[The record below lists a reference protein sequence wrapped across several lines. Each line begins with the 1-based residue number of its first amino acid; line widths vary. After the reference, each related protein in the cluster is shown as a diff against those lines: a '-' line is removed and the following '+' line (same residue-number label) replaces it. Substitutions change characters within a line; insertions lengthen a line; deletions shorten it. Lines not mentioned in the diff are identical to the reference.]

1 MLIIF
6 ILGFPKKDFSEI
18 DGTFIQKIE
27 HSTFCEI
34 EKNIYI
40 DKSLDLNVNCNPRYE
55 NMNIDHFYKNNIKH
69 KPVNFLLILASYI
82 VLFYMVFENRLDF
95 F

>member
-1 MLIIF
+1 MRALF
-6 ILGFPKKDFSEI
+6 N
-18 DGTFIQKIE
+18 TY
-27 HSTFCEI
+27 I

-55 NMNIDHFYKNNIKH
+55 NANTDHFYKNNIKH
-69 KPVNFLLILASYI
+69 KPVNFFLILASCI

-95 F
+95 FSRKASFIKNK